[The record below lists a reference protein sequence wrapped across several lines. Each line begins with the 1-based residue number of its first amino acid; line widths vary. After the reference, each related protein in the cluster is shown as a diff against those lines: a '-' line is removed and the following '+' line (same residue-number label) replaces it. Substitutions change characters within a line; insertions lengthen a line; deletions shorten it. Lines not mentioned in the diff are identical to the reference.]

1 MSKKFEKLNE
11 VFNVASETISS
22 ELDKADKDIKSLS
35 EVDKKPDKVEKT
47 DVEKD
52 YEYVRGNLY
61 SLLEKNQEVLNG
73 ILELAQESEMPRAYE
88 VAGQLIKT
96 TGEIADK
103 ILLVHKILKDVEEVK
118 PKGPTTV
125 NNALFVGSTADLAKF
140 LKQQSEDENV

>member
-11 VFNVASETISS
+11 VFNVTSESISAEITS
-22 ELDKADKDIKSLS
+22 IDEDIQSLTKKEETVDKDKKS
-35 EVDKKPDKVEKT
+35 

-52 YEYVRGNLY
+52 YEYARGNLY
-61 SLLEKNQEVLNG
+61 SLMEKSQEALNG
-73 ILELAQESEMPRAYE
+73 ILELAQESDMPRAYE
-88 VAGQLIKT
+88 VAGQLIKS

-103 ILLVHKILKDVEEVK
+103 ILLVHKILKDVEEDK

>member
-11 VFNVASETISS
+11 VFNVSS
-22 ELDKADKDIKSLS
+22 EAISTELDTIDKDLQSLAKKQ
-35 EVDKKPDKVEKT
+35 ETEDKDKKS

-52 YEYVRGNLY
+52 YEYARGNLY
-61 SLLEKNQEVLNG
+61 SLMEKSQEALNG
-73 ILELAQESEMPRAYE
+73 ILELAQESDMPRAYE
-88 VAGQLIKT
+88 VAGQLIKS

-103 ILLVHKILKDVEEVK
+103 ILLVHKILKDVEEDK

-140 LKQQSEDENV
+140 LKQQSENENV

>member
-11 VFNVASETISS
+11 VFNVSS
-22 ELDKADKDIKSLS
+22 EAISTELDTIDKDIQSLAKKQ
-35 EVDKKPDKVEKT
+35 ETEDKDKKS

-52 YEYVRGNLY
+52 YEYARGNLY
-61 SLLEKNQEVLNG
+61 SLMEKSQEALNG
-73 ILELAQESEMPRAYE
+73 ILELAQESDMPRAYE
-88 VAGQLIKT
+88 VAGQLIKS

-103 ILLVHKILKDVEEVK
+103 ILLVHKILKDVEEDK

-140 LKQQSEDENV
+140 LKQQSENENV

>member
-11 VFNVASETISS
+11 VFNVTSETISS
-22 ELDKADKDIKSLS
+22 EVDKVDKDVKSLVES
-35 EVDKKPDKVEKT
+35 NKKPDKVEKT

-61 SLLEKNQEVLNG
+61 SLLEKNQEALNG

-103 ILLVHKILKDVEEVK
+103 ILLVHKIIKDVEEDK

-125 NNALFVGSTADLAKF
+125 NNALFVGSTAELAKL

>member
-22 ELDKADKDIKSLS
+22 ELDNVDKDIKSLS

-61 SLLEKNQEVLNG
+61 SLLEKNQEALNG